1 MPGSSGMRTGAGPS
15 NHASLALRASLFITG
30 SAAEVTPVSEI
41 GEHIYKP
48 SDISQYMVDD
58 YSNLVRGVKV

>member
-1 MPGSSGMRTGAGPS
+1 MPDELSTFSEC
-15 NHASLALRASLFITG
+15 FITG